1 MKLNIKRNLKKKTHR
16 EKINNFFFNV
26 HPSSSRDEENENEKK
41 RISSRKTKLPQTAIN
56 AVFERLFAI

>member
-41 RISSRKTKLPQTAIN
+41 RISSRKTKLPQN
-56 AVFERLFAI
+56 CD

>member
-1 MKLNIKRNLKKKTHR
+1 MKLNIKRNLKKKIHR

-41 RISSRKTKLPQTAIN
+41 RISSRKTELPQN
-56 AVFERLFAI
+56 CD